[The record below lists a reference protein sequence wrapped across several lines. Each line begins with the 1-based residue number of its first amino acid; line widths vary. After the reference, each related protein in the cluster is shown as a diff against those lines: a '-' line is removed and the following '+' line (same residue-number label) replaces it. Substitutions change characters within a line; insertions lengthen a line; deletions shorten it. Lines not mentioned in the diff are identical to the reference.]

1 MLKLFAFKNGLRL
14 LNKVNK
20 SFKQNV
26 PLLLRRI
33 LCYQIFKQMATNSN
47 QDKIVLVTGGSGFIA
62 VHCILQLLNAGY
74 TVRTTVRSLD
84 RETEVRDMLRVG
96 GVEAGD
102 RLTFFAADLSA
113 DQNWKQAI
121 AGCTYVLHVA
131 SPTPLKNYNHEDEM
145 IIPAREGVL
154 RVLRASRDAGV
165 KRVVLTSAFG
175 AIGFGHPQQAVPFRE
190 TDWTEINSKTPA
202 YQKSKTLAER
212 AAWDFIAREGG
223 GLELTAINPVA
234 VFGPVLGPDYSH
246 SIQNIKRLMAEKTQG
261 SPRINT
267 SVVDVRDVADLH
279 LRAMTDAA
287 AKGERFL
294 ATAGQSIWLVNVSEI
309 LKRRMGA
316 AGAHIKVRE
325 LPNWVLHIAAWRN
338 PALKMLIPM
347 LGKLMNTTNEKAVRL
362 LGWQPRSTEEAIVAT
377 AESLVRL
384 NLLNK

>member
-1 MLKLFAFKNGLRL
+1 MT
-14 LNKVNK
+14 
-20 SFKQNV
+20 
-26 PLLLRRI
+26 
-33 LCYQIFKQMATNSN
+33 TNSN

-62 VHCILQLLNAGY
+62 VHCILKLLNDGY
-74 TVRTTVRSLD
+74 TVRTTVRSLS

-96 GVEAGD
+96 GVEAGE
-102 RLTFFAADLSA
+102 RLSFFAADLGS
-113 DQNWKQAI
+113 DKNWKQAI

-131 SPTPLKNYNHEDEM
+131 SPTPIKSYDHEDEM

-154 RVLRASRDAGV
+154 RVLRAARDAGV

-175 AIGFGHPQQAVPFRE
+175 AVGFGHPQQTAPFRE
-190 TDWTEINSKTPA
+190 TDWTALNSKTPA

-212 AAWDFIAREGG
+212 AAWDFIAQEGG
-223 GLELTAINPVA
+223 GLELAAINPVA

-246 SIQNIKRLMAEKTQG
+246 SIYNIKRLLVEKGQG
-261 SPRINT
+261 IPKINT

-279 LRAMTDAA
+279 VMAMTNPA
-287 AKGERFL
+287 AKGQRFL
-294 ATAGQSIWLVNVSEI
+294 ATAGQSIWMVDIAEI

-316 AGAHIKVRE
+316 VAAHIKLRE
-325 LPNWVLHIAAWRN
+325 IPSWLLHVASWRN
-338 PALKMLIPM
+338 PSLKILLPM

-362 LGWQPRSTEEAIVAT
+362 LGWQSRSAEEAIVAT